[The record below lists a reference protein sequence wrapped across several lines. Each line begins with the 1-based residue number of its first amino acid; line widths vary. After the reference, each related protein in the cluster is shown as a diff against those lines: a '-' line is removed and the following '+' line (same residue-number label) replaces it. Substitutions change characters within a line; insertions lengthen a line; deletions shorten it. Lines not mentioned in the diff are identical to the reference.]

1 MKTSTITH
9 WEKKIEHAIALS
21 HDDPYGERDVRTVAA
36 MIAESYDNF
45 SHKFVEMYG
54 ESYVHFAKRRRL
66 EAGAGYLPHSDFSV
80 KQVAEM
86 CGYTH
91 SSFTRGFREL
101 YNESPVSFRDRLYL
115 PNEAHTLAET
125 SKATTPHN
133 DPQHL
138 IFSTDRT
145 LNVGLPDYILYYNIL
160 PQNNNPVKSMVEY
173 MDRYQQQLHTINAVL
188 QLSGAMV
195 ITGTLDVV
203 PVTSYS
209 KMMMYAGILVPQES
223 VYDRAHR
230 QIQLT
235 FQESHGLYT
244 KMIPGGSYK
253 KLPVPMSFV
262 AAGLPMY
269 QFINTS
275 CRSGYFKMS
284 GNHFFISLTGIDHCE
299 IFIPWQKR

>member
-45 SHKFVEMYG
+45 SHKFVEIYG
-54 ESYVHFAKRRRL
+54 EPYVHFAKRRRL
-66 EAGAGYLPHSDFSV
+66 EAGAGYLRHSDFGV
-80 KQVAEM
+80 KQIAEM

-91 SSFTRGFREL
+91 SSFTKGIREL

-115 PNEAHTLAET
+115 PNEAYTLEET
-125 SKATTPHN
+125 SRVTTPHN

-138 IFSTDRT
+138 IFSIDRT
-145 LNVGLPDYILYYNIL
+145 QDISLPDYILYYNIL

-173 MDRYQQQLHTINAVL
+173 MDRYQRELHTINAVL

-209 KMMMYAGILVPQES
+209 KMMMYVGILVPQES
-223 VYDRAHR
+223 TYDRAHR
-230 QIQLT
+230 QMQLT
-235 FQESHGLYT
+235 FRESHGLYT
-244 KMIPGGSYK
+244 KMIPGGNYK

-275 CRSGYFKMS
+275 CRSGHFKMS